1 MMMMRVSGKFDTS
14 LEGKFREREKEET
27 HKRISKRVCLSLS
40 PKKKPN
46 PLSSH
51 FGAVIEA
58 GGRLKR
64 KKDTRQK
71 EPTTFILY
79 LRVNVFPFKTEE
91 NDEFL
96 TVVRTVLSFA

>member
-14 LEGKFREREKEET
+14 RENSEKNTVKTNLERDL
-27 HKRISKRVCLSLS
+27 SACLSLS

-79 LRVNVFPFKTEE
+79 LRVNVFPFKKLRRE
-91 NDEFL
+91 
-96 TVVRTVLSFA
+96 

>member
-1 MMMMRVSGKFDTS
+1 MMMMRVVVEVVLRENSERKRRETKTN
-14 LEGKFREREKEET
+14 LER
-27 HKRISKRVCLSLS
+27 RVCLSLS

-51 FGAVIEA
+51 FEAVIEA

-91 NDEFL
+91 RMSFL
-96 TVVRTVLSFA
+96 TVGTVECFA

>member
-14 LEGKFREREKEET
+14 RENSERER
-27 HKRISKRVCLSLS
+27 KRRDAQTNLERRVCLSLS

-51 FGAVIEA
+51 FEAVIEVA
-58 GGRLKR
+58 GRLKR
-64 KKDTRQK
+64 KKDARRE

-79 LRVNVFPFKTEE
+79 LRVNVFPFKKLRSE
-91 NDEFL
+91 
-96 TVVRTVLSFA
+96 

>member
-14 LEGKFREREKEET
+14 RENSEKNTVKTNLERAL
-27 HKRISKRVCLSLS
+27 SVCLSLS

-64 KKDTRQK
+64 KKDARRE
-71 EPTTFILY
+71 EPTTFIY
-79 LRVNVFPFKTEE
+79 IC
-91 NDEFL
+91 
-96 TVVRTVLSFA
+96 A

>member
-1 MMMMRVSGKFDTS
+1 MMMRVSGKFDTS
-14 LEGKFREREKEET
+14 RENSEKNTVKTNLERAL
-27 HKRISKRVCLSLS
+27 SVCLSLS

-58 GGRLKR
+58 GGHLKR

-71 EPTTFILY
+71 EPTTFIY
-79 LRVNVFPFKTEE
+79 IC
-91 NDEFL
+91 
-96 TVVRTVLSFA
+96 A